1 MLAREA
7 EAASWTQRRQAYG
20 AATGGGG
27 CKREISSSTSPWL
40 APTIG
45 FPPIAPNN
53 MSHFRPL
60 HVWGHPSME
69 QPLMHV
75 WPPKHLAP
83 SPSPPSPMW
92 SPAGASPHLPQ
103 PPPDPSFWN
112 SRYQRV

>member
-20 AATGGGG
+20 AASGGGG
-27 CKREISSSTSPWL
+27 CKREVNSTSPWL

-45 FPPIAPNN
+45 FPPNN
-53 MSHFRPL
+53 IPHHFRPL

-92 SPAGASPHLPQ
+92 PPASPHLPQ
-103 PPPDPSFWN
+103 PPPNPSFWN
-112 SRYQRV
+112 PRYQRV